1 MKIEKVQYRITDS
14 MSNNVIE
21 DITLIAIP
29 DENESVADAFEKLR
43 ATARAAKLPNKWDVI
58 DQIRKGKEALKEL
71 NERITQRTKTWEEL
85 AHFLRTQG
93 INPDAPSVLLNLP
106 SLPEQVTAIILD
118 TEEEDEY

>member
-1 MKIEKVQYRITDS
+1 